1 MTTIPALCF
10 SCAFYNKREKTC
22 ARFIV
27 SPPKQNG
34 EPNFE
39 KVASVRLDSHRCGP
53 EGKLYITKFNLNFL
67 KNDSFKIIE
76 LMYSD
81 EKLGDGF

>member
-1 MTTIPALCF
+1 MTTIPAPCF
-10 SCAFYNKREKTC
+10 SCAFYNEREKTC
-22 ARFIV
+22 ARFII

-39 KVASVRLDSHRCGP
+39 KATSVRLDSHRCGP
-53 EGKLYITKFNLNFL
+53 ERNLYVTKIDLHFV
-67 KNDSFKIIE
+67 KNDYFKLIE